1 MLRAAA
7 RDRNH
12 APRVDYHAL
21 ADLRYQIRRFLRV
34 REVAAREVGVAPQQ
48 YHLLLQVKGLHRRE
62 PPTIGV
68 LAERLQ
74 TQHHNVVQLVDRLV
88 ARGMV
93 ARRRDAGDRR
103 EVLIELRPAGEAA
116 LRRLARHSIAEL
128 RTEGP
133 ALVSSLL
140 RLVRKSMDARTPLR
154 TKRRGGVP

>member
-1 MLRAAA
+1 M
-7 RDRNH
+7 
-12 APRVDYHAL
+12 
-21 ADLRYQIRRFLRV
+21 
-34 REVAAREVGVAPQQ
+34 
-48 YHLLLQVKGLHRRE
+48 KGLHRRE